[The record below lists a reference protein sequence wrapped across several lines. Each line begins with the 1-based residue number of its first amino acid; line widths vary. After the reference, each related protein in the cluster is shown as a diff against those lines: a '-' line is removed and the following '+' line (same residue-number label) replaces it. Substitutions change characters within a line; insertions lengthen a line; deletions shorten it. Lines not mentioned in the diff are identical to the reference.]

1 MTERTTATF
10 AAIEL
15 RVADESERIV
25 SGVVI
30 PWNEVSMLTPHSQ
43 GERFAPGSLTRTV
56 AERGDRV
63 KLFRDHDHKRAIGR
77 AVKWDTDDPRGLWG
91 EFRIANTAAG
101 DEALAEVSEGML
113 DAFSIG
119 FRAVRTRK
127 AKDGSREVLEAA
139 LHEASLAPIGA
150 YDGARVL
157 ALRTPTVNELIPPM
171 PAVNLAPIP
180 PLSHWTR

>member
-10 AAIEL
+10 QSSEL
-15 RVADESERIV
+15 RMADESQRIV
-25 SGVVI
+25 AGVVV
-30 PWNEVSMLTPHSQ
+30 PWNEVSMLTPHAQ

-63 KLFRDHDHKRAIGR
+63 KLFSSHDHSRGIGK
-77 AVKWDTDDPRGLWG
+77 AVKWDTDHAAGLWG
-91 EFRIANTAAG
+91 EFRIANTKAG
-101 DEALAEVSEGML
+101 DEALSEIAEGML
-113 DAFSIG
+113 DVFSIG

-127 AKDGSREVLEAA
+127 APDGSREVLEAA
-139 LHEASLAPIGA
+139 LHEVSLAPIAA